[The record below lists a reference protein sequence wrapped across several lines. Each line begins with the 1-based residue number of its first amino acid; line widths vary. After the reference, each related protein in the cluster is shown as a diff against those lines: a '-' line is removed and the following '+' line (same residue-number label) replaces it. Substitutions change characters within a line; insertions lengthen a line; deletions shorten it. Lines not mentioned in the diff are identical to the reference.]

1 VEPLRVGNGL
11 ADEAVA
17 AIRAGKPVVLPTDT
31 VYGLCASPYGAG
43 PVERAYRLKGRDACQ
58 PSAVLAADVDML
70 FECVPELH
78 GRLGAILREVLPGP
92 LTLVVPNPG
101 RRYPW
106 LTGANPEALGVRVP
120 ELPPVS
126 LGILSRVGAVMATS
140 ANLAGEPD
148 PRRLEE
154 VPEEIRNGC
163 AAVVDGGEL
172 PGTPSTVIDL
182 TGEEPRILRDGALPA
197 EEALARVSSLV
208 AE

>member
-1 VEPLRVGNGL
+1 
-11 ADEAVA
+11 
-17 AIRAGKPVVLPTDT
+17 
-31 VYGLCASPYGAG
+31 
-43 PVERAYRLKGRDACQ
+43 
-58 PSAVLAADVDML
+58 
-70 FECVPELH
+70 
-78 GRLGAILREVLPGP
+78 
-92 LTLVVPNPG
+92 
-101 RRYPW
+101 
-106 LTGANPEALGVRVP
+106 
-120 ELPPVS
+120 
-126 LGILSRVGAVMATS
+126 MATS